1 MAEQELVPLLRD
13 TVEEISDRRRM
24 TAGIEACR
32 ERQDDFSSVTEMT
45 LTGIAMVPEARR
57 MVNDRLTA
65 YWDARTVKGLGSVS
79 LFNREVI
86 IGGGYHAAVYA
97 ACRVLMGYPRPIVL
111 ERGDGEAVGGAFAVS
126 LEDVF
131 GLNSRN
137 RPGGAGLPDQDKS
150 LNYLPAGTGIPQ
162 LSMITAREYPTNA
175 DIAWLIRLLL
185 AQFAEVYTGITVT
198 GLAAAS
204 SFRVRVRGSGGLDD
218 TVGRVLDARGLGD
231 TAKPA
236 GLGSAV
242 LTFAEFMQRMG
253 RMFPLRGVGQLAII
267 GGGNSGLCAAE
278 SALGIAPGS
287 TSPVGL
293 DYVNRVDLYATSLD
307 GSTCDAFRS
316 GSRGRYIRLAQFLD
330 GNVSQPTTRLRIMSA
345 SGYASPMP
353 AGVIVNDRTYDMAV
367 LCTGAQRAALTDPF
381 GRYDLVRP
389 AGNGPDATAVASQ
402 GGSFETYRIGPAA
415 GIDFSPA
422 EVRAGVSEIPNNTVA
437 MFRLGPR
444 TASLAAYLKPL
455 AF

>member
-1 MAEQELVPLLRD
+1 MAEQELVPVLRD
-13 TVEEISDRRRM
+13 TVDEISDRKRM
-24 TAGIEACR
+24 AAGIEACK
-32 ERQDDFSSVTEMT
+32 ERMTDFGSVTEMT

-57 MVNDRLTA
+57 MVSDRLTG
-65 YWDARTVKGLGSVS
+65 YWNSRTVSDLSRVS

-97 ACRVLMGYPRPIVL
+97 ACRVLMGYPRPLVF
-111 ERGDGEAVGGAFAVS
+111 ERGDGEAVGGAFAMS

-131 GLNSRN
+131 CLNSRN
-137 RPGGAGLPDQDKS
+137 RPGDAGLPDQEKS

-162 LSMITAREYPTNA
+162 LSMITAAEYATNA

-185 AQFAEVYTGITVT
+185 AQFADVYTGITVT

-242 LTFAEFMQRMG
+242 LTFAEFMARMG
-253 RMFPLRGVGQLAII
+253 RMFPLRGIGQLAII

-287 TSPVGL
+287 TSPIGL
-293 DYVNRVDLYATSLD
+293 DYVKRVDLYATTLA

-316 GSRGRYIRLAQFLD
+316 GQRGRYIRLAQSLE
-330 GNVSQPTTRLRIMSA
+330 GNVSQLARLRIMGT

-353 AGVIVNDRTYDMAV
+353 GGVIVNDRTYNMAI
-367 LCTGAQRAALTDPF
+367 LCTGAQRSALADPF

-389 AGNGPDATAVASQ
+389 AGSSSDATAVASQ

-422 EVRAGVSEIPNNTVA
+422 EVRAGVSDIPNNTVA